1 MCIWILRARTVCIQY
16 LLARVLASS
25 INRIQ
30 LVNRIHTGCSDAN
43 QVRREAIH
51 LSCFLQELIN
61 VRASRTSEL
70 VNKKRGINLGFLKC
84 GILKI
89 TRRLFRRCST
99 CAFAHTAQA
108 PRATVASGAGSERER
123 ERTNMAHSKGGG

>member
-1 MCIWILRARTVCIQY
+1 MRFQARRKDLVTVVCIYSSGSITCLYSIIDIYIYNILATTRSMHNERARKQ
-16 LLARVLASS
+16 
-25 INRIQ
+25 
-30 LVNRIHTGCSDAN
+30 
-43 QVRREAIH
+43 
-51 LSCFLQELIN
+51 
-61 VRASRTSEL
+61 
-70 VNKKRGINLGFLKC
+70 KKRDQLGVLKC

-123 ERTNMAHSKGGG
+123 ERTNMAHSNGGG

>member
-1 MCIWILRARTVCIQY
+1 MHNERARKQ
-16 LLARVLASS
+16 
-25 INRIQ
+25 
-30 LVNRIHTGCSDAN
+30 
-43 QVRREAIH
+43 
-51 LSCFLQELIN
+51 
-61 VRASRTSEL
+61 
-70 VNKKRGINLGFLKC
+70 KKRDQLGVLKC